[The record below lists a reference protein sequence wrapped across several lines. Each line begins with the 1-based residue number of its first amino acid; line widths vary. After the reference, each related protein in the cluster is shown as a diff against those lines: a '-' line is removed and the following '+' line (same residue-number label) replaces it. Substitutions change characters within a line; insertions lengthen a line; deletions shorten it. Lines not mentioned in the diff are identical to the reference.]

1 MTQPSLLL
9 SERYGERG
17 IRLIKKN
24 GVFSL
29 KAKMIYV
36 LLLALLSGMLTF
48 QVVGT
53 VIYTYIDQVYLSE
66 EACAQREKGLLDSF
80 ATYVKENAVKSTDS
94 ESLKQWCQTQ
104 NDVYL
109 TIYREDTSLYES
121 DDSVGSLFEGSS
133 DEEYTDAEL
142 LEGDF
147 TFTVYPI
154 HFSDGVYSV
163 SIVDFSESSY
173 YDLADYISWAAFL
186 GVVLLIVLIY
196 TSRIT
201 ARISRL
207 SRQVEKIEDGNLE
220 APLQGKGRDELSRL
234 ASSMDSMRDSLV
246 EQLQSEKK
254 AWQTNQE
261 LITSISHDLRN
272 PLTSLIGYTELLN
285 DDSTLQKEEQRKYLA
300 ICLDKAYQLKELT
313 DELFGYFLVFGN
325 ANTRQNQEEMD
336 AQILLEQLI
345 GEQVARLRTEGFC
358 MEEELLTHPCPLK
371 LDVMLFK
378 RMIDNL
384 FSNIEKYADPRAV
397 IQVWARQDHQCI
409 RLHFENRVKVQK
421 NPVESTKIGVKTCQK
436 IAQLMGASFVCGEQN
451 GQYATDI
458 VMPANL
464 AENG

>member
-53 VIYTYIDQVYLSE
+53 VIYTYIDQVYLSD

-80 ATYVKENAVKSTDS
+80 ASYVKENAVKSTDS

-147 TFTVYPI
+147 SFTVYPI

-163 SIVDFSESSY
+163 SIVEFYESSY
-173 YDLADYISWAAFL
+173 YYLAD
-186 GVVLLIVLIY
+186 
-196 TSRIT
+196 
-201 ARISRL
+201 
-207 SRQVEKIEDGNLE
+207 
-220 APLQGKGRDELSRL
+220 
-234 ASSMDSMRDSLV
+234 
-246 EQLQSEKK
+246 
-254 AWQTNQE
+254 
-261 LITSISHDLRN
+261 
-272 PLTSLIGYTELLN
+272 
-285 DDSTLQKEEQRKYLA
+285 
-300 ICLDKAYQLKELT
+300 
-313 DELFGYFLVFGN
+313 
-325 ANTRQNQEEMD
+325 
-336 AQILLEQLI
+336 
-345 GEQVARLRTEGFC
+345 
-358 MEEELLTHPCPLK
+358 
-371 LDVMLFK
+371 
-378 RMIDNL
+378 
-384 FSNIEKYADPRAV
+384 NI
-397 IQVWARQDHQCI
+397 
-409 RLHFENRVKVQK
+409 
-421 NPVESTKIGVKTCQK
+421 
-436 IAQLMGASFVCGEQN
+436 
-451 GQYATDI
+451 
-458 VMPANL
+458 
-464 AENG
+464 

>member
-1 MTQPSLLL
+1 M
-9 SERYGERG
+9 
-17 IRLIKKN
+17 IKKN
-24 GVFSL
+24 GIFSL

-36 LLLALLSGMLTF
+36 LLLALLSGMLAF
-48 QVVGT
+48 QVAGT
-53 VIYTYIDQVYLSE
+53 VMYAYIEQVYLSE
-66 EACAQREKGLLDSF
+66 EACAQREKELLDSF
-80 ATYVKENAVKSTDS
+80 AGYVKENAVQSTDS
-94 ESLKQWCQTQ
+94 ESLKQWCQAQ

-109 TIYREDTSLYES
+109 TIYREDNSLYDEEES
-121 DDSVGSLFEGSS
+121 MSSLFEGSS
-133 DEEYTDAEL
+133 DSSGGEYSDAEL

-147 TFTVYPI
+147 DFQVYPI

-163 SIVDFSESSY
+163 SIIDFSESSY
-173 YDLADYISWAAFL
+173 YDLADYISWAVFL

-207 SRQVEKIEDGNLE
+207 SRQVEMIEDGNLD

-234 ASSMDSMRDSLV
+234 ASSVDSMRDSLV

-285 DDSTLQKEEQRKYLA
+285 DDGTLQKDEQRKYLS

-325 ANTRQNQEEMD
+325 VNTRQNQEEVD

-345 GEQVARLRTEGFC
+345 GEQVARLRTEGFW
-358 MEEELLTHPCPLK
+358 MEEELLTQPCPIK

-384 FSNIEKYADPRAV
+384 FSNIEKYADPRQV
-397 IQVWARQDHQCI
+397 VKVWARQDHQSI
-409 RLHFENRVKVQK
+409 RLHFENRVLVRK

-436 IAQLMGASFVCGEQN
+436 IAQLMGASFVCGEEN
-451 GQYATDI
+451 GVYTTDI
-458 VMPANL
+458 VMQAQA
-464 AENG
+464 AEKC